1 MRFTK
6 KEKDIITSFDYQI
19 FNNGIEDI
27 YYNHYY
33 RSMFDY
39 FDILEKEGSE
49 ISIKVSKMIKR
60 AFILIIDLD
69 RYSEYG
75 DNPIFGMTQTI
86 KEWKNELDLIEK
98 KYWSISEEF
107 LIKFDIKKVKDS
119 LKPCYDY

>member
-75 DNPIFGMTQTI
+75 DNLYLG
-86 KEWKNELDLIEK
+86 
-98 KYWSISEEF
+98 
-107 LIKFDIKKVKDS
+107 
-119 LKPCYDY
+119 